1 MSEREPGE
9 TDREYLHRLY
19 PDLGPIVKWME
30 GKMRVDG
37 KRDILERLED
47 DSTEVTSELLEDARE
62 EIGRLREYIRVRL
75 PAAQAMALLGLLAEE
90 GRKVV
95 GDE

>member
-9 TDREYLHRLY
+9 TNRKYLHRLY
-19 PDLGPIVKWME
+19 PDLEPIVKWLE

-37 KRDILERLED
+37 KRDIVERLED
-47 DSTEVTSELLEDARE
+47 PSTEVTSELFEDAKQ
-62 EIGRLREYIRVRL
+62 EIERLREYIKVRL
-75 PAAQAMALLGLLAEE
+75 PAAQVMALFGLLAEE